1 QPCSAMGGIYD
12 QRALKSPIAVE
23 PRSEPRPGDRQA
35 RLEVARETLRQAVL
49 RQAQDEGVTEN
60 PQIPVTKIVHSVT
73 ENSPSVT
80 INTPVTA
87 NPSPISVT
95 LAKRK
100 RGRPPTGKAQS
111 AAERMRHYRKRKHA
125 HNHP

>member
-1 QPCSAMGGIYD
+1 MEAPRCIVCNTKHWSRQPCPATGREAKLEHA
-12 QRALKSPIAVE
+12 RA
-23 PRSEPRPGDRQA
+23 
-35 RLEVARETLRQAVL
+35 LRQAE
-49 RQAQDEGVTEN
+49 AVTEN

-111 AAERMRHYRKRKHA
+111 AAERMRQY
-125 HNHP
+125 